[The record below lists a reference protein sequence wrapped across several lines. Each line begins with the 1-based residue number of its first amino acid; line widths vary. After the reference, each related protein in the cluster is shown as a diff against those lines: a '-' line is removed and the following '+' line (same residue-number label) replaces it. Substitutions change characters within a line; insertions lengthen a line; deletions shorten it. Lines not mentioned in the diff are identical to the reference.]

1 MVTQKRCDFSPRRYR
16 IFDFVDIIST
26 RIAIFA
32 AMKANV
38 IAEQTLFPELFQ
50 TEESTNTTT
59 FQDNMK
65 LPVHRWYRYTAGF
78 SGAWVGQ
85 LIEQEKTFGRH
96 NIIDPF
102 AGSGTVM
109 VESMM
114 HGVDSYG
121 VESNPYVYNIAQA
134 KLQWKYE
141 KADEL
146 KKKCIDV
153 LTNAQRMEVD
163 KEDYP
168 ELITKC
174 FPLPTLHKLE
184 ALKMAS
190 AEISDK
196 EIRNFVWFI
205 ITSIL
210 RSTSPVGT
218 AQWQYI
224 QPNKSKS
231 NVLDPFEAYRRK
243 VTEIFSDI
251 RQVEGVFGKSSN
263 SEMLREDAR
272 DIQGIPDGWG
282 DLVITSPPYANNYDY
297 ADAMRLEMLFWND
310 ISNWKDLQDKV
321 SVKLIRA
328 CTQHVST
335 LKDTAPEYIQSP
347 LLAPIRD
354 ELEEKFTLLQAE
366 RENHGGKKNYHF
378 MVAAYFYDMA
388 QVLNSLYRVTNQN
401 AKMCFVIGD
410 SAPYGVYI
418 PVDEWLGKL
427 AQASGFNDY
436 TFEKLRDRNIKWK
449 NRKHRVPLKEG
460 RLWINK

>member
-1 MVTQKRCDFSPRRYR
+1 
-16 IFDFVDIIST
+16 
-26 RIAIFA
+26 
-32 AMKANV
+32 
-38 IAEQTLFPELFQ
+38 
-50 TEESTNTTT
+50 
-59 FQDNMK
+59 
-65 LPVHRWYRYTAGF
+65 
-78 SGAWVGQ
+78 
-85 LIEQEKTFGRH
+85 
-96 NIIDPF
+96 
-102 AGSGTVM
+102 
-109 VESMM
+109 
-114 HGVDSYG
+114 
-121 VESNPYVYNIAQA
+121 
-134 KLQWKYE
+134 
-141 KADEL
+141 
-146 KKKCIDV
+146 
-153 LTNAQRMEVD
+153 MEVD
-163 KEDYP
+163 KEDFP

-174 FPLPTLHKLE
+174 FPLPTLRKLE
-184 ALKMAS
+184 ALKIAS
-190 AEISDK
+190 AEIEDK

-224 QPNKSKS
+224 QPNKTKS

-243 VTEIFSDI
+243 ITEIFSDI
-251 RQVEGVFGKSSN
+251 RQVESVFGKSSN

-272 DIQGIPDGWG
+272 NIQGIPDGWG

-328 CTQHVST
+328 CTQHVSS
-335 LKDTAPEYIQSP
+335 LKDAVPEYIQSP

-354 ELEEKFTLLQAE
+354 ELEEKFAMLQTE
-366 RENHGGKKNYHF
+366 REHHGGKKNYHL

-388 QVLNSLYRVTNQN
+388 QVFNSLYRVTNRN
-401 AKMCFVIGD
+401 AEMCFVIGD

-427 AQASGFNDY
+427 AQASGFDDY